1 MSFTVQE
8 KCIAQERRRRNRRSF
23 KIYYCVIFKI
33 DTQFASVAI
42 IINQKSTFSPLEQ
55 RFDRNML
62 FQIVQILKNFISF
75 DTYQEI
81 RYTREHCKWTWV
93 LCRYSFGECTSQR
106 QPELTAC
113 GCKRLR
119 RLTLGDLLQFY
130 VSPLLWIYINFI
142 LWSNFTTPKHVAW
155 TICVVS

>member
-1 MSFTVQE
+1 MF
-8 KCIAQERRRRNRRSF
+8 IA
-23 KIYYCVIFKI
+23 V
-33 DTQFASVAI
+33 TI
-42 IINQKSTFSPLEQ
+42 ITDQKSTFKEVEFI
-55 RFDRNML
+55 FDQNVL
-62 FQIVQILKNFISF
+62 LQIVHILKNSISF
-75 DTYQEI
+75 DTYLEI
-81 RYTREHCKWTWV
+81 RYTREHCKCTCV